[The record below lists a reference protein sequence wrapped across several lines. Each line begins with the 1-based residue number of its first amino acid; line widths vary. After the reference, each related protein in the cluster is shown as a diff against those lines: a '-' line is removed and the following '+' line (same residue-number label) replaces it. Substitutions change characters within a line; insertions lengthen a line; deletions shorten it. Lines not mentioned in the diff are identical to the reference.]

1 MSTNTPSAAARPTR
15 AVCAAIAL
23 LVAVG
28 CSGTRRAPS
37 AADLAAP
44 AEPQRPNVVVVLADD
59 LGWGELG
66 CYGQERIPTPAIDAL
81 AARGVR
87 FTQGYSGSP
96 VCAPSRC
103 VLLTGRHTGHATI
116 RNNTENGGLRFGP
129 DALEGQT
136 PLPAGEWTVARELHD
151 AGYRTGFVG
160 KWGLGGPDTTGH
172 PLDQGFDRFYGI
184 LCQRKAHGFY
194 PTHLWS
200 DRDREPLAGNAYLA
214 EHQKLDAPLSTESEY
229 YERYCGTT
237 YAPDRIIDEA
247 VAFVETAA
255 DEDAPFFLVY
265 ASPIPHVALQVP
277 PTELDAFPRD
287 WDTAPYLGEGGYVPH
302 PRPRAA
308 YAAMI
313 ARLDRQVG
321 RLVEALERTGELEH
335 TLVVFTSD
343 NGPTYAGGVDAEFF
357 DSAGG
362 LRGLKGSVF
371 EGGVRVPFVA
381 SLPGVIEPGSTSE
394 FPCGFQDL
402 APTVLELAG
411 RALPSTVELDGE
423 SLVPVLRG
431 AAPSERR
438 TPLYWEL
445 GRQQAVRV
453 GDLKAVRTGLGSDSP
468 KLALFD
474 LAADPAES
482 TDLAPE
488 RPDLVARFERVFE
501 AAREPSTLFPLRG
514 VDRP

>member
-1 MSTNTPSAAARPTR
+1 MSTKPLVLAARRPRT
-15 AVCAAIAL
+15 AIVALAL
-23 LVAVG
+23 LIVAG
-28 CSGTRRAPS
+28 CSGPRSESGPETS
-37 AADLAAP
+37 KAA
-44 AEPQRPNVVVVLADD
+44 ERPNIVIVLADD

-129 DALEGQT
+129 EALEGQT

-172 PLDQGFDRFYGI
+172 PLEQGFDRFYGI

-200 DRDREPLAGNAYLA
+200 DREREPLAGNDYLA
-214 EHQKLDAPLSTESEY
+214 EHQKLEEPLASDAEY

-237 YAPDRIIDEA
+237 YASDRIIDEA
-247 VAFVETAA
+247 VAFVEMASRGA
-255 DEDAPFFLVY
+255 APFFLVY
-265 ASPIPHVALQVP
+265 ASPIPHVALQIP
-277 PTELDAFPRD
+277 PLELDAFPRE
-287 WDTAPYLGEGGYVPH
+287 WDAEAYLGDKGYVPH

-321 RLVEALERTGELEH
+321 QLVDALERTGELDN

-381 SLPGVIEPGSTSE
+381 SLPGTIEAGSTCT

-411 RALPSTVELDGE
+411 RQLPSDVELDGE
-423 SLVPVLRG
+423 SLVQALRG
-431 AAPSERR
+431 GPLDERA

-453 GDLKAVRTGLGSDSP
+453 GDLKAVRTGLGSESP
-468 KLALFD
+468 TFAIFD
-474 LAADPAES
+474 LAADPTES
-482 TDLAPE
+482 TDLAPT
-488 RPDLVARFERVFE
+488 RPDLVQRFERTLE
-501 AAREPSTLFPLRG
+501 AVREPSALFPLRG